1 MKRGQKVG
9 YQAYMFIFLESGGG
23 LVVMSGSD
31 NGTTLETAFIKR
43 VATVCKWPVLESL
56 PD

>member
-1 MKRGQKVG
+1 MKRGQNGG